1 LVADGRLS
9 LPSPLVPS
17 PLRVAADVT
26 PLLTPRTGVGVY
38 VGEMLAQLAA
48 AHPELE
54 LTGYAVTWRGRG
66 RLAGA
71 VPPEMRVVDRA
82 MAARPLHQLW
92 MRSDHPRVD
101 RWIGRHDVVWGT
113 NYVVPPTGARSVV
126 SVYDLTPLRFPQL
139 ANEHT
144 RTFPDLIRRAL
155 RRGAWVHTMSS
166 FVRDEIVEH
175 LGADPD
181 RVRVVTGGVRATPAG
196 DPAPGHELAGGKR
209 YVLALGTVEP
219 RKDLPTLVAA
229 FDDLAADDP
238 ELRLVIA
245 GQDGWGAEDLAAA
258 IDRSAH
264 RDRIVRLGWV
274 AEDDRPALVRGAT
287 VYAYPSVYEGF
298 GLPPLEAMSAG
309 VPVVATRTGSLPEVI
324 GDGADLVPVGDAA
337 ALAAAIGRLLTDD
350 RHVDDLVQRGHE
362 VAGRYSWTGAADRF
376 ADLLHAV
383 AGR

>member
-1 LVADGRLS
+1 MG
-9 LPSPLVPS
+9 S

-26 PLLTPRTGVGVY
+26 PLLTPRTGVGVF

-66 RLAGA
+66 QLAGA
-71 VPPEMRVVDRA
+71 VPPNMRVVDRA
-82 MAARPLHQLW
+82 MAARPLHQVW
-92 MRSDHPRVD
+92 MRSDHPRID

-113 NYVVPPTGARSVV
+113 NYVVPPTGAHSVV

-166 FVRDEIVEH
+166 FVRDEIVDH
-175 LGADPD
+175 LGADPE
-181 RVRVVTGGVRATPAG
+181 RVRVVAGGVRPTPPG

-229 FDDLAADDP
+229 FDDLAAADA

-245 GQDGWGAEDLAAA
+245 GQDGWGAEELAAA
-258 IDRSAH
+258 VDRSAH

-350 RHVDDLVQRGHE
+350 GHVDDLVRRGHE
-362 VAGRYSWTGAADRF
+362 VAARYSWTTAAHQF

>member
-1 LVADGRLS
+1 
-9 LPSPLVPS
+9 VPS

-26 PLLTPRTGVGVY
+26 PLLTPRTGVGVF
-38 VGEMLAQLAA
+38 VGEMLGQLAA
-48 AHPELE
+48 AHPELD

-71 VPPEMRVVDRA
+71 VPENMRVIDRA
-82 MAARPLHQLW
+82 MAARPLHQVW
-92 MRSDHPRVD
+92 MRSDHPRID

-113 NYVVPPTGARSVV
+113 NYVVPPTGAPALV

-155 RRGAWVHTMSS
+155 RRGAWIHTMST

-181 RVRVVTGGVRATPAG
+181 RVCVVAGGVRATPPG
-196 DPAPGHELAGGKR
+196 DPRPGHELAGGKR

-245 GQDGWGAEDLAAA
+245 GQDGWGSQDLAAA
-258 IDRSAH
+258 IERSAH

-350 RHVDDLVQRGHE
+350 VHGEDLVRRGHE
-362 VAGRYSWTGAADRF
+362 VAARYSWSAAADQF
-376 ADLLHAV
+376 AGLLHGV
-383 AGR
+383 AQR